1 MNTVGGKQA
10 VENISFKILMSDD
23 FNLMEVLCSFQ
34 QNLSLILLEKATIK
48 FSFIILLGVL
58 ISRDSYFRKQ

>member
-1 MNTVGGKQA
+1 
-10 VENISFKILMSDD
+10 MSDD

-48 FSFIILLGVL
+48 FSFIILLRVL